1 MALCAY
7 YICVCVVCNFSNI
20 KIILNL
26 KSSSNIIGIVY
37 YSFSFTDL
45 LSSLQLKPSSS
56 FHPGCL
62 HFSCILLLSRSFL
75 RIHCLKI
82 TTFSFSLTLL
92 SRYYN
97 CYLRPAP
104 KQCMQYTHL
113 FIYIHE
119 ACVVSMCGRDDLI
132 SKQMNIQGK
141 VLRLYY

>member
-1 MALCAY
+1 M
-7 YICVCVVCNFSNI
+7 CNFSDI

-26 KSSSNIIGIVY
+26 ISFSNILGIVY
-37 YSFSFTDL
+37 YSLSFTDL

-62 HFSCILLLSRSFL
+62 HFSCILLLSRNFL
-75 RIHCLKI
+75 KIQCLK
-82 TTFSFSLTLL
+82 TTTTPSFPLILL

-97 CYLRPAP
+97 CYLGPAP
-104 KQCMQYTHL
+104 KRCMQYTHL
-113 FIYIHE
+113 FIYTHE

-141 VLRLYY
+141 ALRLHYY